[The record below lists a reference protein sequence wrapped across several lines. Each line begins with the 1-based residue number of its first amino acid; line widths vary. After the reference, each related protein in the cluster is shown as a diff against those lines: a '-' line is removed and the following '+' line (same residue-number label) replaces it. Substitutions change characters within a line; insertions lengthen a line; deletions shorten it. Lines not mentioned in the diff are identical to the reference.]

1 MQDETKEKMVSSV
14 ESEVENLHEEIL
26 RLTRENNELIKQN
39 HEYLRKMYRND
50 MISIVLRVVWYAILI
65 GMPFAVYYYILQPYF
80 MAFGADYNLF
90 RQGMGE
96 IPGLKG
102 FGSFMPPAGE

>member
-1 MQDETKEKMVSSV
+1 MQPEKEDQ
-14 ESEVENLHEEIL
+14 HEEIL

-50 MISIVLRVVWYAILI
+50 MIGMTFRIVWYAILI
-65 GMPFAVYYYILQPYF
+65 GLPFLVYLYILEPYF
-80 MAFGADYNLF
+80 HAFGANYETF
-90 RQGMGE
+90 RAGMAE

-102 FGSFMPPAGE
+102 LEQFMPSIGE